1 MANESKKSEEEE
13 SGEFADFM
21 ADISEEIAHRVESL
35 DSTPDAPDPSLKELD
50 AKLKAPGAK
59 PNAPDARPKAPEAKP
74 KAPDATPKAPDAK
87 PKVAAE
93 QVRRTPAPVDAGVII
108 EWPNIAD
115 RMIEEV
121 R

>member
-1 MANESKKSEEEE
+1 VANDSKKSEEEE

-35 DSTPDAPDPSLKELD
+35 DSTPDAPEPSLKELD
-50 AKLKAPGAK
+50 AKLMAPGAK
-59 PNAPDARPKAPEAKP
+59 PKAPEPKLKAPEAKP
-74 KAPDATPKAPDAK
+74 KAPEAK

-93 QVRRTPAPVDAGVII
+93 QVRRTPAPVDAGVIV